1 MRRLS
6 FLLIAAAT
14 AAPAAPPPQ
23 KPTVPPAPAAAPT
36 PAPPPGETFTLGQ
49 MTDRMTVPV
58 GVAGQGPFPFIIDTG
73 AERSVVSR
81 ELAEKLKLDP
91 GEDARV
97 FDFTGGSTVETVKVP
112 TLSAGKLETGAI
124 EAPMLMMGNIGAP
137 GMLGIDALQ
146 GRKIILDFDRKQ
158 MTLVPAKRHAGGD
171 IIVRAQSRVGQLIVT
186 KASFEGKPI
195 AVVIDTGSWL
205 SIGNSAMLA
214 LTKKRPRN
222 YGKVEV
228 KSVTGRT
235 FDADYVSVDDV
246 KIGNIRIDQFAL
258 SFADVPPFTRFG
270 LRDTPA
276 LILGMSSLQLF
287 RRVEID
293 FVNREIA
300 FTLPR
305 PKLDFHDTCRGFAA
319 CKQL

>member
-6 FLLIAAAT
+6 FLLTAAAT

-49 MTDRMTVPV
+49 MTARMTVPV

-112 TLSAGKLETGAI
+112 TLS
-124 EAPMLMMGNIGAP
+124 P

-235 FDADYVSVDDV
+235 FDADYVSVVDV

-319 CKQL
+319 CKQM

>member
-1 MRRLS
+1 
-6 FLLIAAAT
+6 
-14 AAPAAPPPQ
+14 
-23 KPTVPPAPAAAPT
+23 
-36 PAPPPGETFTLGQ
+36 
-49 MTDRMTVPV
+49 MTVPV

-81 ELAEKLKLDP
+81 ELAERLKLDP
-91 GEDARV
+91 GADAKV
-97 FDFTGGSTVETVKVP
+97 FDFAGSSTVETAKVP
-112 TLSAGKLETGAI
+112 LLSAGKIETGAI
-124 EAPMLMMGNIGAP
+124 EAPMLMAANIGAP

-171 IIVRAQSRVGQLIVT
+171 IIVRAQSRTGQLIVT

-195 AVVIDTGSWL
+195 AVIIDTGSWL
-205 SIGNSAMLA
+205 SIGNSAMRALA
-214 LTKKRPRN
+214 RQRPRN
-222 YGKVEV
+222 YGPVEV
-228 KSVTGRT
+228 KSVTGRS
-235 FDADYVSVDDV
+235 FEADYVAVNDV
-246 KIGNIRIDQFAL
+246 RIGDIRIDQFNL
-258 SFADVPPFTRFG
+258 SFADVPPFARFG

-293 FVNREIA
+293 FVNREVA

-305 PKLDFHDTCRGFAA
+305 PKPNFHDTCRGFSL

>member
-6 FLLIAAAT
+6 FLLTAAAT

-171 IIVRAQSRVGQLIVT
+171 IIIRAQSRVGQLIVP
-186 KASFEGKPI
+186 KASFEG
-195 AVVIDTGSWL
+195 
-205 SIGNSAMLA
+205 
-214 LTKKRPRN
+214 
-222 YGKVEV
+222 

-246 KIGNIRIDQFAL
+246 KIGNIRIDKFAL

-276 LILGMSSLQLF
+276 LILGMNSLQLF